1 MTERAP
7 IVEETALVE
16 FTAAYLANVQ
26 IFVQSGGSSALNT
39 AYDIARDAFS
49 RGISLIDLS
58 AAHHKSM
65 ADYIKDHELDAE
77 TIRHFENFHLEV
89 LTVYDMALLGYRNS
103 ISSLR
108 NEVSERKRVEQD
120 LRFATFKLARQRD
133 DLDTKIT
140 ERTREIEAVAEDLRR
155 SNARLIEYSREQ
167 AEFTYSISHDM
178 KSPTNTIW
186 MLLDVLRE
194 DYRDEL
200 TSDAQ
205 ELLDSAL
212 ETVQRMGRLTEDVLE
227 YSRTIEEDIDPVPI
241 DLGTLCRGI
250 VADLAADTKKV
261 GAKLV
266 IRDLPVVEGSAVQLR
281 VLLQNLLSNAIK
293 FRSPEREPRIEVSS
307 RPGTAQGEAQ
317 IIVSDNGI
325 GIAPEYHDRV
335 FGLFQRLHNRE
346 EYAGS
351 GLGLTLCKRIASNHG
366 GQIGLESEFGVG
378 TRFHITLRTERK
390 VNP

>member
-7 IVEETALVE
+7 IVEETALVD

-194 DYRDEL
+194 DYREEL

>member
-1 MTERAP
+1 MTEQAP
-7 IVEETALVE
+7 IVAVSALVE
-16 FTAAYLANVQ
+16 FTAAYLSNVQ

-49 RGISLIDLS
+49 RGISLVDLS

-65 ADYIKDHELDAE
+65 ADYSKDHGLDVE

-108 NEVSERKRVEQD
+108 SEVSERQRVEQD

-133 DLDTKIT
+133 DLDAKIT

-200 TSDAQ
+200 TPDAQ

-212 ETVQRMGRLTEDVLE
+212 ETVQRMGCLTEDVLE

-241 DLGTLCRGI
+241 DLGALCRGI

-293 FRSPEREPRIEVSS
+293 FRSAEREPRIEVSS

>member
-1 MTERAP
+1 MTEQAP
-7 IVEETALVE
+7 IVAVSALVE
-16 FTAAYLANVQ
+16 FTAAYLSNVQ

-49 RGISLIDLS
+49 RGISLVDLS

-65 ADYIKDHELDAE
+65 ADYSKDHGLDVE

-108 NEVSERKRVEQD
+108 NEVSERQRVEQD

-133 DLDTKIT
+133 DLDAKIT

-200 TSDAQ
+200 TPDAQ

-212 ETVQRMGRLTEDVLE
+212 ETVQRMGCLTEDVLE

-241 DLGTLCRGI
+241 DLGALCRGI

-266 IRDLPVVEGSAVQLR
+266 
-281 VLLQNLLSNAIK
+281 LSLI
-293 FRSPEREPRIEVSS
+293 
-307 RPGTAQGEAQ
+307 
-317 IIVSDNGI
+317 
-325 GIAPEYHDRV
+325 
-335 FGLFQRLHNRE
+335 
-346 EYAGS
+346 
-351 GLGLTLCKRIASNHG
+351 
-366 GQIGLESEFGVG
+366 
-378 TRFHITLRTERK
+378 HI
-390 VNP
+390 

>member
-7 IVEETALVE
+7 IVEETALVD

-65 ADYIKDHELDAE
+65 ADYIKDHDLDAE

-133 DLDTKIT
+133 DLDTKVT

>member
-1 MTERAP
+1 MLFR
-7 IVEETALVE
+7 
-16 FTAAYLANVQ
+16 
-26 IFVQSGGSSALNT
+26 S
-39 AYDIARDAFS
+39 
-49 RGISLIDLS
+49 
-58 AAHHKSM
+58 
-65 ADYIKDHELDAE
+65 
-77 TIRHFENFHLEV
+77 
-89 LTVYDMALLGYRNS
+89 
-103 ISSLR
+103 
-108 NEVSERKRVEQD
+108 
-120 LRFATFKLARQRD
+120 LARQRD

-194 DYRDEL
+194 DYREEL

>member
-1 MTERAP
+1 MTEQAP

-26 IFVQSGGSSALNT
+26 IFVQSGGLSALNT

-49 RGISLIDLS
+49 RGISLVDLS

-65 ADYIKDHELDAE
+65 ADYIKDHDLDAE

-108 NEVSERKRVEQD
+108 NEVSERKRAEQD

-133 DLDTKIT
+133 DLDAKIT

-155 SNARLIEYSREQ
+155 SNARLMAYSREQ

-212 ETVQRMGRLTEDVLE
+212 ETVRRMGRLTEDVLE

-293 FRSPEREPRIEVSS
+293 FRSAEREPRIEVSS
-307 RPGTAQGEAQ
+307 RPGSAQGEAQ

>member
-1 MTERAP
+1 MTEQAP
-7 IVEETALVE
+7 IVAVSALVE
-16 FTAAYLANVQ
+16 FTAAYLSNVQ

-49 RGISLIDLS
+49 RGISLVDLS

-65 ADYIKDHELDAE
+65 ADYSKDHGLDVE

-108 NEVSERKRVEQD
+108 NEVSERQRVEQD

-133 DLDTKIT
+133 DLDAKIT

-200 TSDAQ
+200 TPDAQ

-212 ETVQRMGRLTEDVLE
+212 ETVQRMGCLTEDVLE

-241 DLGTLCRGI
+241 DLGALCRGI

-293 FRSPEREPRIEVSS
+293 FRSAEREPRIEVSS